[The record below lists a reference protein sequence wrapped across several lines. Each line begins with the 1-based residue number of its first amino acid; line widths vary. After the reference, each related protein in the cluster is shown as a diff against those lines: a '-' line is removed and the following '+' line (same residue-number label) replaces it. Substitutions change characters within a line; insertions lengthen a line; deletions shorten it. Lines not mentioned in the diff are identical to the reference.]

1 MAQTLKRTA
10 LYDTHLALGGR
21 MVPFAGWEMP
31 LQFEGILAESRAVR
45 ATTGLFDVS
54 HMGRIWLRGS
64 QAGALLDWL
73 VTADVTSV
81 GLGRGRYTLI
91 CNEQGGI
98 IDDCIF
104 YHLSDEEFLLVANAG
119 NFDDVWNWVN
129 RWRDDKFTSVVLENR
144 TLEVGMIAL
153 QGPLAAAILDK
164 IALNISDLIRP
175 FRCRNVSISGVESL
189 VARTGYTGEDGFE
202 IMPDTVNEVQVW
214 CALLE
219 AGAVPCG
226 LGSRDVLRLEAGLLL
241 HGNDMDVARNPF
253 DAGLNR
259 FVNLDSDSVSIPALR
274 RLKDEGVGQKLAGFK
289 MLGRG
294 IARHGY
300 TIFHLGKKVGE
311 VTSGGY
317 SPTLDMAIGLGY
329 VSKKLAVPGCQLTI
343 DVRGK
348 AIDAEVVGLPFYSRR
363 RI

>member
-10 LYDTHLALGGR
+10 LYDTHVALGGR

-45 ATTGLFDVS
+45 ATAGLFDVS

-64 QAGALLDWL
+64 QAGALLDWI

-91 CNEQGGI
+91 CNEQAGI

-129 RWRDDKFTSVVLENR
+129 RWRDEKFTSVILENK

-153 QGPLAAAILDK
+153 QGPLAATFLDK
-164 IALNISDLIRP
+164 IMLVGSDQIRP
-175 FRCRNVSISGVESL
+175 FRCRNVSIGGVESL

-214 CALLE
+214 RALVE

-241 HGNDMDVARNPF
+241 HGSDMDVARNPF
-253 DAGLNR
+253 EAGLNR
-259 FVNLDSDSVSIPALR
+259 FVELDSDSVSTPALR
-274 RLKDEGVGQKLAGFK
+274 RLNSEGVGQKLAGFK

-294 IARHGY
+294 IARHGH
-300 TIFHLGKKVGE
+300 TIFHFGKEVGE

-329 VSKKLAVPGCQLTI
+329 VSEKLAVPGCQFTV

-348 AIDAEVVGLPFYSRR
+348 AIDAEVVDLPFYSRR

>member
-1 MAQTLKRTA
+1 M
-10 LYDTHLALGGR
+10 
-21 MVPFAGWEMP
+21 
-31 LQFEGILAESRAVR
+31 
-45 ATTGLFDVS
+45 
-54 HMGRIWLRGS
+54 
-64 QAGALLDWL
+64 
-73 VTADVTSV
+73 TSV

-119 NFDDVWNWVN
+119 NFDDVWKWVN

-153 QGPLAAAILDK
+153 QGPLAATLLDK
-164 IALNISDLIRP
+164 ITLNISDLIRP
-175 FRCRNVSISGVESL
+175 FTCRNVSINGVELL

-202 IMPDTVNEVQVW
+202 IMPDTVNVVKVW
-214 CALLE
+214 RTLLE
-219 AGAVPCG
+219 AGAMPCG

-241 HGNDMDVARNPF
+241 HGNDMDVDRNPF

-259 FVNLDSDSVSIPALR
+259 FVNLASDSVSTPALR
-274 RLKDEGVGQKLAGFK
+274 RLKDKGAGRKLAGFK
-289 MLGRG
+289 MVGRG

-300 TIFHLGKKVGE
+300 TISHLGKEVGE

-348 AIDAEVVGLPFYSRR
+348 AIDAEVVDLPFYSRR